1 MPDIVEHLPRI
12 LLEAADEQM
21 RADGSSPRPQVHFL
35 AEDMDVSY
43 LGYIVCRRFYR
54 GADAA
59 EALAD
64 LGVVPSLV
72 KATRLFLLW
81 DDHDLRTALE
91 IQGEKPVPG
100 LVIVDARLTGHT
112 LHWHPFTARIEP
124 ARRRNAHT
132 IVVTWNKPARYS
144 DVPLP
149 APIENLLEIWRELR
163 DDDLRSTAIRLEKA
177 GYEFNWAAPRNR

>member
-72 KATRLFLLW
+72 KATRLFLLMSS
-81 DDHDLRTALE
+81 T
-91 IQGEKPVPG
+91 
-100 LVIVDARLTGHT
+100 
-112 LHWHPFTARIEP
+112 
-124 ARRRNAHT
+124 
-132 IVVTWNKPARYS
+132 
-144 DVPLP
+144 
-149 APIENLLEIWRELR
+149 NL
-163 DDDLRSTAIRLEKA
+163 
-177 GYEFNWAAPRNR
+177 